1 GRQEIRFTAGQ
12 GSLHSRVAQL
22 LQITRVGH
30 QVGSDTKQE
39 VWRKLLCMRP
49 CDLSSSLSRIL
60 SYLAHTGHIRQ
71 LRLLQGTD
79 EPLPLRLPIQ
89 HIPILEIAPIAEA
102 AVIDGRDCQVLARID
117 DPKEA
122 FLETHAE
129 TIVVPDIGNEKP
141 TVPLREGIGQR
152 GNRNHRDIIDSKPS
166 SL

>member
-1 GRQEIRFTAGQ
+1 
-12 GSLHSRVAQL
+12 
-22 LQITRVGH
+22 
-30 QVGSDTKQE
+30 
-39 VWRKLLCMRP
+39 MRSGDETP
-49 CDLSSSLSRIL
+49 SLSRIL

-71 LRLLQGTD
+71 LSLLQGTD
-79 EPLPLRLPIQ
+79 KPLSLRLPIQ

-152 GNRNHRDIIDSKPS
+152 GNRNHRDIIDAKPS
-166 SL
+166 SLKCHVVTGIQVKILERKSPGRRLAFLRIAVRKPALLHPIMVF